1 MGKNTKTIEEK
12 YKSLTP
18 EEHVLHRPGTY
29 IGSTVTED
37 VDMFILDDGRFVKKT
52 VKYNPGF
59 IKLFDEIISN
69 SVDESKRSGS
79 KLDTIKVEVDT
90 EKNTIQVYDN
100 GGIEVVVHKDTKM
113 YVPAMIFGS
122 LRSGSNF
129 DDNENR
135 SWVGT
140 NGLGSSLCNIFS
152 EEFKVETADSKH
164 RFTMTWKENMSKKSK
179 PKIDNTSQHYTRI
192 TYKPDLKRFGME
204 SIDNDSFKIIEKRVY
219 EIAGCNANLTIY
231 FNGKRIIM
239 KSFKDYCQMYI
250 NEGDLLLYEENKD
263 WQVGISV
270 SPTGSFQQVSYVNCV
285 NTFDGGTH
293 NDHILNQIIPALREK
308 ISKKFKTD
316 ILPGQIKNHMF
327 LFINST
333 IINPAFS
340 SQTKEKLITD
350 IKNFGTEIK
359 LTDKFI
365 NSIYKSEITNS
376 ITDWLDQKKVADEK
390 KAEREAN
397 KVIAKVKVDKLIE
410 CKWAGTAKK
419 DKCRLVLT
427 EGDSAIAAYRSVRNP
442 VSDGGLSLKGKSLNV
457 RDLPKSKVMENAEIM
472 AVMAAMGLKF
482 GESPIKFD
490 QKGNIIEDKTRYG
503 TIQIYTDADV
513 DGTACAALILNYIHK
528 FWPDLIRAHKIA
540 RAETPIIIVEH
551 KKTKKETWFYYDA
564 EYREWCDDKNLKDY
578 DIHYMKGLGAL
589 NAKQSKEI
597 FQNPHLYYYEL
608 DDFAE
613 KSMCDWFG
621 KDSLKRKEKLMY

>member
-1 MGKNTKTIEEK
+1 MAKTKTIEEK

-37 VDMFILDDGRFVKKT
+37 VDMFILEDGQFIKKT

-69 SVDESKRSGS
+69 SVDESKRKGT

-90 EKNTIQVYDN
+90 KNNTIQVYDN
-100 GGIEVVVHKDTKM
+100 GGIEVVMHKENKM
-113 YVPAMIFGS
+113 YVPHLLFGQ

-129 DDNENR
+129 SDSDSR
-135 SWVGT
+135 TWVGT
-140 NGLGSSLCNIFS
+140 NGLGSSLCNLFS
-152 EEFKVETADSKH
+152 EEFKVETADSKN
-164 RFTMTWKENMSKKSK
+164 RFTMTWKDNMSKNSEA
-179 PKIDNTSQHYTRI
+179 KIDRTSQHYTRI
-192 TYKPDLKRFGME
+192 TYKPDLKRFGMKN
-204 SIDNDSFKIIEKRVY
+204 IDNDSFKIMEKRVY
-219 EIAGCNANLTIY
+219 EVAGCNPNLTIY

-239 KSFKDYCQMYI
+239 KSFKDYCQMYLD
-250 NEGDLLLYEENKD
+250 EGNLLLYEENSD
-263 WQVGISV
+263 WQVGVSV

-293 NDHILNQIIPALREK
+293 NDHVLNQIIPSLREK

-397 KVIAKVKVDKLIE
+397 KAIAKVKVDKLID
-410 CKWAGTAKK
+410 CKWAGTDKK
-419 DKCRLVLT
+419 DKCRLILT
-427 EGDSAIAAYRSVRNP
+427 EGDSAMSAYRANRDPNI
-442 VSDGGLSLKGKSLNV
+442 DAGLPLRGKSLNV

-490 QKGNIIEDKTRYG
+490 KNGNIEEDKTRFG

-540 RAETPIIIVEH
+540 RAETPVLIAEH
-551 KKTKKETWFYYDA
+551 KKTKKERWFYYDS
-564 EYREWCDDKNLKDY
+564 EYKEWSEGKDLKEY

-589 NAKQSKEI
+589 NSKQSAEI
-597 FQNPHLYYYEL
+597 YKNPHLYFYEL

-613 KSMCDWFG
+613 ESMQHWFG
-621 KDSLKRKEKLMY
+621 KDSEMRKKKLA

>member
-1 MGKNTKTIEEK
+1 MAKTIEEK

-37 VDMFILDDGRFVKKT
+37 ADMFILDNGRFVKKT

-69 SVDESKRSGS
+69 SVDESKRKGT
-79 KLDTIKVEVDT
+79 KLDTIKVEVDV
-90 EKNTIQVYDN
+90 KNNTIQVYDN
-100 GGIEVVVHKDTKM
+100 GGIEVAMHKETKM
-113 YVPAMIFGS
+113 YVPQMIFGT

-152 EEFKVETADSKH
+152 EEFKVETADSKQ
-164 RFTMTWKENMSKKSK
+164 RFTMVWKDNMTKKSDV
-179 PKIDNTSQHYTRI
+179 KIDRTSQHYTRI
-192 TYKPDLKRFGME
+192 TYRPDLKRFGMK
-204 SIDNDSFKIIEKRVY
+204 SIDNDTFKIIEKRVY

-239 KSFKDYCQMYI
+239 RSFRDYCQMYI
-250 NEGDLLLYEENKD
+250 EENGLLLYEENKA
-263 WQVGISV
+263 WQVGLSV

-293 NDHILNQIIPALREK
+293 NDHILNQIIPSLREK

-365 NSIYKSEITNS
+365 NAIFKSEIANS

-397 KVIAKVKVDKLIE
+397 KAIAKVKVDKLID

-419 DKCRLVLT
+419 DKTSIYIT
-427 EGDSAIAAYRSVRNP
+427 EGDSAAAGFRKFRDPNTQALFP
-442 VSDGGLSLKGKSLNV
+442 IRGKILNV
-457 RDLPKSKVMENAEIM
+457 RNANKERIRTNTEIQGIM
-472 AVMAAMGLKF
+472 SAMGLKF
-482 GESPIKFD
+482 GQSPFVYSKDGKLIEDNLRIREVRIMSDADTDGHDIAGLLLNIFAYFWPEIIKEHRVARVDTPILIARRGKNEIKFYHNEEYD
-490 QKGNIIEDKTRYG
+490 DWLKTNDATKWDIEYYKGLS
-503 TIQIYTDADV
+503 
-513 DGTACAALILNYIHK
+513 ALN
-528 FWPDLIRAHKIA
+528 
-540 RAETPIIIVEH
+540 
-551 KKTKKETWFYYDA
+551 DA
-564 EYREWCDDKNLKDY
+564 EYKDL
-578 DIHYMKGLGAL
+578 I
-589 NAKQSKEI
+589 
-597 FQNPHLYYYEL
+597 QNPNIYYYEM
-608 DDFAE
+608 DNMAE
-613 KSMCDWFG
+613 DELEIWFG
-621 KDSLKRKEKLMY
+621 GNADKRKMKLT

>member
-1 MGKNTKTIEEK
+1 MAKTIEEK

-37 VDMFILDDGRFVKKT
+37 VDMFILEDGHFVKKT

-69 SVDESKRSGS
+69 SVDESKRKGT

-90 EKNTIQVYDN
+90 DKNIIQVYDN
-100 GGIEVVVHKDTKM
+100 GGIEVALHKDTKM
-113 YVPAMIFGS
+113 YVPHMIFGS

-129 DDNENR
+129 DDTEDR

-152 EEFKVETADSKH
+152 NEFKVETADSKH
-164 RFTMTWKENMSKKSK
+164 RFTMTWKENMTKKSQA
-179 PKIDNTSQHYTRI
+179 KIENTSQHYTRI

-204 SIDNDSFKIIEKRVY
+204 CIDNDSYKIIEKRVY

-239 KSFKDYCQMYI
+239 RSFRDYCQMYI
-250 NEGDLLLYEENKD
+250 ENDGLLLYDENKN

-293 NDHILNQIIPALREK
+293 NDHILNQIIPTLREK
-308 ISKKFKTD
+308 ISKKFKAD

-327 LFINST
+327 LFINAT
-333 IINPAFS
+333 VINPAFS

-397 KVIAKVKVDKLIE
+397 KAISKVKVDKLID

-419 DKCRLVLT
+419 DKCRLILT
-427 EGDSAIAAYRSVRNP
+427 EGDSAMSAYRANRDPNV
-442 VSDGGLSLKGKSLNV
+442 DAGLPLRGKSLNV
-457 RDLPKSKVMENAEIM
+457 RDLPKTKVMENAEIM
-472 AVMAAMGLKF
+472 AVMSAMGLKF

-490 QKGNIIEDKTRYG
+490 QKGNIVDDKTRFG

-540 RAETPIIIVEH
+540 RAETPIIITEH
-551 KKTKKETWFYYDA
+551 KKTKKEKWFYYDS
-564 EYREWCDDKNLKDY
+564 EYKEWSDGKDLKDY
-578 DIHYMKGLGAL
+578 EIHYMKGLGAL
-589 NAKQSKEI
+589 NGKQSAEI
-597 FQNPHLYYYEL
+597 YKNPHLYFYDL

-613 KSMCDWFG
+613 ESMQHWFG
-621 KDSLKRKEKLMY
+621 KDSEMRKKKLV

>member
-1 MGKNTKTIEEK
+1 MYIEE
-12 YKSLTP
+12 
-18 EEHVLHRPGTY
+18 
-29 IGSTVTED
+29 
-37 VDMFILDDGRFVKKT
+37 
-52 VKYNPGF
+52 
-59 IKLFDEIISN
+59 
-69 SVDESKRSGS
+69 
-79 KLDTIKVEVDT
+79 
-90 EKNTIQVYDN
+90 N
-100 GGIEVVVHKDTKM
+100 G
-113 YVPAMIFGS
+113 
-122 LRSGSNF
+122 
-129 DDNENR
+129 
-135 SWVGT
+135 
-140 NGLGSSLCNIFS
+140 
-152 EEFKVETADSKH
+152 
-164 RFTMTWKENMSKKSK
+164 
-179 PKIDNTSQHYTRI
+179 
-192 TYKPDLKRFGME
+192 
-204 SIDNDSFKIIEKRVY
+204 
-219 EIAGCNANLTIY
+219 
-231 FNGKRIIM
+231 
-239 KSFKDYCQMYI
+239 
-250 NEGDLLLYEENKD
+250 LLLYEENKD
-263 WQVGISV
+263 WQVGLSV

-293 NDHILNQIIPALREK
+293 NDHILNQIIPSLREK

-365 NSIYKSEITNS
+365 NAIFKSEIANS

-397 KVIAKVKVDKLIE
+397 KAVSKVKVDKLID

-419 DKCRLVLT
+419 DKCRLILT
-427 EGDSAIAAYRSVRNP
+427 EGDSAMSAYRANRDPNV
-442 VSDGGLSLKGKSLNV
+442 DAGLPLRGKSLNV

-490 QKGNIIEDKTRYG
+490 KNGNIVEDKTRFG

-540 RAETPIIIVEH
+540 RAETPVLIAEH
-551 KKTKKETWFYYDA
+551 KKTKKEKWFYYDA
-564 EYREWCDDKNLKDY
+564 EYKEWSEGKDLKDY

-589 NAKQSKEI
+589 NGKQSAEI
-597 FQNPHLYYYEL
+597 YKNPHLYFYEL

-613 KSMCDWFG
+613 ESMQHWFG
-621 KDSLKRKEKLMY
+621 KDSEMRKKKLV

>member
-1 MGKNTKTIEEK
+1 MQKTKTIEEK

-37 VDMFILDDGRFVKKT
+37 VDMFILEDGRFVKKM

-69 SVDESKRSGS
+69 SVDESKRKGS
-79 KLDTIKVEVDT
+79 KLDTIKIEVDT
-90 EKNTIQVYDN
+90 DKNIIQVYDN
-100 GGIEVVVHKDTKM
+100 GGIEVAIHKDAKM
-113 YVPAMIFGS
+113 YVGELIFGT

-129 DDNENR
+129 SDSDSR
-135 SWVGT
+135 TWVGT

-293 NDHILNQIIPALREK
+293 NDHILNQLIPALREK
-308 ISKKFKTD
+308 ISKKFKMD

-397 KVIAKVKVDKLIE
+397 KAIAKVKVDKLID
-410 CKWAGTAKK
+410 CKWAGTDKK
-419 DKCRLVLT
+419 DKCRLILT
-427 EGDSAIAAYRSVRNP
+427 EGDSAMSAYRANRDPNV
-442 VSDGGLSLKGKSLNV
+442 DAGLPLRGKSLNV
-457 RDLPKSKVMENAEIM
+457 RDLPKSKVMENVEIM

-490 QKGNIIEDKTRYG
+490 KNGNIVEDKTRFG

-540 RAETPIIIVEH
+540 RAETPVLIVEH
-551 KKTKKETWFYYDA
+551 KKTKKEKWFYYDS
-564 EYREWCDDKNLKDY
+564 EYKEWSEGKDLKDY

-589 NAKQSKEI
+589 NGKQSAEI
-597 FQNPHLYYYEL
+597 YKNPHLYFYEL

-613 KSMCDWFG
+613 ESMQHWFG
-621 KDSLKRKEKLMY
+621 KDSEMRKKKLA

>member
-1 MGKNTKTIEEK
+1 M
-12 YKSLTP
+12 
-18 EEHVLHRPGTY
+18 
-29 IGSTVTED
+29 
-37 VDMFILDDGRFVKKT
+37 
-52 VKYNPGF
+52 
-59 IKLFDEIISN
+59 
-69 SVDESKRSGS
+69 
-79 KLDTIKVEVDT
+79 
-90 EKNTIQVYDN
+90 
-100 GGIEVVVHKDTKM
+100 
-113 YVPAMIFGS
+113 
-122 LRSGSNF
+122 
-129 DDNENR
+129 
-135 SWVGT
+135 
-140 NGLGSSLCNIFS
+140 
-152 EEFKVETADSKH
+152 
-164 RFTMTWKENMSKKSK
+164 
-179 PKIDNTSQHYTRI
+179 
-192 TYKPDLKRFGME
+192 
-204 SIDNDSFKIIEKRVY
+204 EKRVY
-219 EIAGCNANLTIY
+219 EIAGCNVNLTIY
-231 FNGKRIIM
+231 FNGKRIVM

-263 WQVGISV
+263 WQVGLSV

-293 NDHILNQIIPALREK
+293 NDHILNQIIPSLREK

-333 IINPAFS
+333 VINPAFS

-397 KVIAKVKVDKLIE
+397 KAIAKVKVDKLID
-410 CKWAGTAKK
+410 CKWAGTDKK
-419 DKCRLVLT
+419 DKCRLILT
-427 EGDSAIAAYRSVRNP
+427 EGDSALCSLRKFRN
-442 VSDGGLSLKGKSLNV
+442 VETDSGLPLRGKSLNV
-457 RDLPKSKVMENAEIM
+457 RDLPKSKVMDNAEIM

-482 GESPIKFD
+482 GESPITFD
-490 QKGNIIEDKTRYG
+490 NKGNIVEDKTRFG
-503 TIQIYTDADV
+503 QIHIYTDADV

-540 RAETPIIIVEH
+540 RAETPIIIAEH
-551 KKTKKETWFYYDA
+551 KKTKKEKWFYYDS
-564 EYREWCDDKNLKDY
+564 EYKDWCSGKDLKDY

-589 NAKQSKEI
+589 NDKQSKEI

-613 KSMCDWFG
+613 DSMQIWFG
-621 KDSLKRKEKLMY
+621 KDSEMRKKKLV

>member
-1 MGKNTKTIEEK
+1 MAKTIEEK

-37 VDMFILDDGRFVKKT
+37 VDMFILDDGHFIKKT

-69 SVDESKRSGS
+69 SVDESKRKGT
-79 KLDTIKVEVDT
+79 KLDTIKVDVDT
-90 EKNTIQVYDN
+90 EKNIIQVYDN
-100 GGIEVVVHKDTKM
+100 GGIEVALHKETKM
-113 YVPAMIFGS
+113 YVPQMIFGS

-129 DDNENR
+129 DDTEDR

-152 EEFKVETADSKH
+152 NEFKVETADSKH
-164 RFTMTWKENMSKKSK
+164 RFTMTWKENMTKKSQA
-179 PKIDNTSQHYTRI
+179 KIENTSQHYTRI

-204 SIDNDSFKIIEKRVY
+204 CIDNDSFKIIEKRVY

-239 KSFKDYCQMYI
+239 RSFRDYCQMYI
-250 NEGDLLLYEENKD
+250 EDDGLLLYEENKN
-263 WQVGISV
+263 WQVGVSV

-293 NDHILNQIIPALREK
+293 NDHILNQIIPTLREK

-327 LFINST
+327 LFINAT
-333 IINPAFS
+333 VINPAFS

-397 KVIAKVKVDKLIE
+397 KAISKVKVDKLID

-419 DKCRLVLT
+419 DKCRLILT
-427 EGDSAIAAYRSVRNP
+427 EGDSAMSAYRANRDPNV
-442 VSDGGLSLKGKSLNV
+442 DAGLPLRGKSLNV
-457 RDLPKSKVMENAEIM
+457 RDLPKTKVMENTEIM
-472 AVMAAMGLKF
+472 AVMSAMGLKF

-490 QKGNIIEDKTRYG
+490 QKGNIVEDKTRFG

-540 RAETPIIIVEH
+540 RAETPIIITEH
-551 KKTKKETWFYYDA
+551 KKTKKEKWFYYDS
-564 EYREWCDDKNLKDY
+564 EYKEWSGDKDLKDY
-578 DIHYMKGLGAL
+578 EIHYMKGLGAL
-589 NAKQSKEI
+589 NGKQSAEI
-597 FQNPHLYYYEL
+597 YKNPHLYFYEL

-613 KSMCDWFG
+613 ESMQHWFG
-621 KDSLKRKEKLMY
+621 KDSEMRKKKLV

>member
-1 MGKNTKTIEEK
+1 MAKTIEEK

-37 VDMFILDDGRFVKKT
+37 VDMFILEDEHFVKKT

-69 SVDESKRSGS
+69 SVDESKRKGS
-79 KLDTIKVEVDT
+79 KLDTIKVDVDT
-90 EKNTIQVYDN
+90 KNNTIQVYDN
-100 GGIEVVVHKDTKM
+100 GGIEVAMHKDAKM
-113 YVPAMIFGS
+113 YVAELIFGT

-129 DDNENR
+129 SDSDSR
-135 SWVGT
+135 TWVGT

-152 EEFKVETADSKH
+152 KEFKVETADSKQ
-164 RFTMTWKENMSKKSK
+164 RFTMTWKENMSKKSDA
-179 PKIDNTSQHYTRI
+179 KIDRTSQHYTRI
-192 TYKPDLKRFGME
+192 TYKPDLKRFGMDC
-204 SIDNDSFKIIEKRVY
+204 IDNDSFKIMEKRVY
-219 EIAGCNANLTIY
+219 EIAGCNSNLTIY

-263 WQVGISV
+263 WQVGLSV
-270 SPTGSFQQVSYVNCV
+270 SSTGSFQQVSYVNCV

-293 NDHILNQIIPALREK
+293 NDHILNQIIPTLREK

-316 ILPGQIKNHMF
+316 IMPGQIKNHMF
-327 LFINST
+327 LFINAT
-333 IINPAFS
+333 VINPAFS

-397 KVIAKVKVDKLIE
+397 KAISKVKVDKLID
-410 CKWAGTAKK
+410 CKWAGTDKK
-419 DKCRLVLT
+419 DKCRLILT
-427 EGDSAIAAYRSVRNP
+427 EGDSAMSAYRANRDPNI
-442 VSDGGLSLKGKSLNV
+442 DAGLPLRGKSLNV
-457 RDLPKSKVMENAEIM
+457 RDLPKTKVMENTEIM
-472 AVMAAMGLKF
+472 AVMSAMGLKF

-490 QKGNIIEDKTRYG
+490 QKGNIIEDKTRFG

-540 RAETPIIIVEH
+540 RAETPIIITEH
-551 KKTKKETWFYYDA
+551 KKTKKEKWFYYDS
-564 EYREWCDDKNLKDY
+564 EYKEWSGDKDLKDY
-578 DIHYMKGLGAL
+578 EIHYMKGLGAL
-589 NAKQSKEI
+589 NGKQSAEI
-597 FQNPHLYYYEL
+597 YKNPHLYFYEL

-613 KSMCDWFG
+613 ESMQHWFG
-621 KDSLKRKEKLMY
+621 KDSEMRKKKLV

>member
-1 MGKNTKTIEEK
+1 MAKTIEEK

-37 VDMFILDDGRFVKKT
+37 VDMFILEDEHFVKKT

-69 SVDESKRSGS
+69 SVDESKRKGS
-79 KLDTIKVEVDT
+79 KLDTIKVDVDT
-90 EKNTIQVYDN
+90 KNNTIQVYDN
-100 GGIEVVVHKDTKM
+100 GGIEVAMHKDAKM
-113 YVPAMIFGS
+113 YVAELIFGT

-129 DDNENR
+129 SDSDSR
-135 SWVGT
+135 TWVGT

-152 EEFKVETADSKH
+152 KEFKVETADSKQ
-164 RFTMTWKENMSKKSK
+164 RFTMTWKENMSKKSDA
-179 PKIDNTSQHYTRI
+179 KIDRTSQHYTRI
-192 TYKPDLKRFGME
+192 TYKPDLKRFGMDC
-204 SIDNDSFKIIEKRVY
+204 IDNDSFKIMEKRVY
-219 EIAGCNANLTIY
+219 EIAGCNSNLTIY

-263 WQVGISV
+263 WQVGLSV
-270 SPTGSFQQVSYVNCV
+270 SSTGSFQQVSYVNCV

-293 NDHILNQIIPALREK
+293 NDHILNQIIPTLREK

-316 ILPGQIKNHMF
+316 IMPGQIKNHMF
-327 LFINST
+327 LFINAT
-333 IINPAFS
+333 VINPAFS

-397 KVIAKVKVDKLIE
+397 KAISKVKVDKLID
-410 CKWAGTAKK
+410 CKWAGTDKK
-419 DKCRLVLT
+419 DKCRLILT
-427 EGDSAIAAYRSVRNP
+427 EGDSAMAAFRPNRDPNTA
-442 VSDGGLSLKGKSLNV
+442 GGLALRGKSLNV

-472 AVMAAMGLKF
+472 SVMAAMGLKF

-490 QKGNIIEDKTRYG
+490 KNGNIVEDKTRYG

-551 KKTKKETWFYYDA
+551 KKNKKEKWFYYDA
-564 EYREWCDDKNLKDY
+564 EYKEWSKGIDLKDY

-589 NAKQSKEI
+589 NDKQSKEI

-613 KSMCDWFG
+613 ESMQHWFG
-621 KDSLKRKEKLMY
+621 KDTEMRKKKLA

>member
-1 MGKNTKTIEEK
+1 MAKTIEEK

-37 VDMFILDDGRFVKKT
+37 VDMFILEDGHFVKKT

-69 SVDESKRSGS
+69 SVDESKRKGT

-90 EKNTIQVYDN
+90 DKNIIQVYDN
-100 GGIEVVVHKDTKM
+100 GGIEVALHKETKM
-113 YVPAMIFGS
+113 YVPQMIFGS

-129 DDNENR
+129 DDTEDR

-152 EEFKVETADSKH
+152 NEFKVETADSKH
-164 RFTMTWKENMSKKSK
+164 RFTMTWKENMTKKSQA
-179 PKIDNTSQHYTRI
+179 KIENTSQHYTRI

-204 SIDNDSFKIIEKRVY
+204 GIDNDSFKIIEKRVY

-239 KSFKDYCQMYI
+239 RSFRDYCQMYI
-250 NEGDLLLYEENKD
+250 EDDGLLLYEENKN

-293 NDHILNQIIPALREK
+293 NDHILNQIIPTLREK

-327 LFINST
+327 LFINAT
-333 IINPAFS
+333 VINPAFS

-397 KVIAKVKVDKLIE
+397 KAISKVKVDKLID
-410 CKWAGTAKK
+410 CKWAGTDKK
-419 DKCRLVLT
+419 DKCRLILT
-427 EGDSAIAAYRSVRNP
+427 EGDSAMSAYRANRDPNV
-442 VSDGGLSLKGKSLNV
+442 DAGLPLRGKSLNV
-457 RDLPKSKVMENAEIM
+457 RDLPKTKVMENTEIM
-472 AVMAAMGLKF
+472 AVMSAMGLKF

-490 QKGNIIEDKTRYG
+490 QKGNIVEDKTRFG

-540 RAETPIIIVEH
+540 RAETPIIITEH
-551 KKTKKETWFYYDA
+551 KKTKKEKWFYYDS
-564 EYREWCDDKNLKDY
+564 EYKEWSGDKDLKDY
-578 DIHYMKGLGAL
+578 EIHYMKGLGAL
-589 NAKQSKEI
+589 NSKQSAEI
-597 FQNPHLYYYEL
+597 YKNPHLYFYEL

-613 KSMCDWFG
+613 ESMQHWFG
-621 KDSLKRKEKLMY
+621 KDSEMRKKKLV

>member
-1 MGKNTKTIEEK
+1 MAKTIEEK

-37 VDMFILDDGRFVKKT
+37 AEMFILENEQFVKKT

-69 SVDESKRSGS
+69 SVDESKRKGS
-79 KLDTIKVEVDT
+79 KLDTIKVEVDI
-90 EKNTIQVYDN
+90 KNNTIQVYDN
-100 GGIEVVVHKDTKM
+100 GGIEVAMHKDAKM
-113 YVPAMIFGS
+113 YVAELIFGQ

-129 DDNENR
+129 SDSDSR
-135 SWVGT
+135 TWVGT

-152 EEFKVETADSKH
+152 EEFKVETADSKQ
-164 RFTMTWKENMSKKSK
+164 RFTMTWKENMTKKSQV
-179 PKIDNTSQHYTRI
+179 KIDRTTQHYTRI
-192 TYKPDLKRFGME
+192 TYKPDLKRFGMDC
-204 SIDNDSFKIIEKRVY
+204 IDNDSLKIIEKRVY
-219 EIAGCNANLTIY
+219 EIAGCNANLSIY

-250 NEGDLLLYEENKD
+250 KENDLLLYEENKD
-263 WQVGISV
+263 WQVALSV
-270 SPTGSFQQVSYVNCV
+270 SPNGSFQQVSYVNCV

-293 NDHILNQIIPALREK
+293 NDYILNQIIPSLREK
-308 ISKKFKTD
+308 IGKKFKTD
-316 ILPGQIKNHMF
+316 IMPGQIKNHMF

-365 NSIYKSEITNS
+365 NAIYKSEITNS

-397 KVIAKVKVDKLIE
+397 KAIAKVKVDKLID
-410 CKWAGTAKK
+410 CKWAGTDKK
-419 DKCRLVLT
+419 DKCRLILT
-427 EGDSAIAAYRSVRNP
+427 EGDSAMCAMRLHRNADTD
-442 VSDGGLSLKGKSLNV
+442 SGLALRGKSLNV
-457 RDLPKSKVMENAEIM
+457 RDLPKSKVMENAEIK

-490 QKGNIIEDKTRYG
+490 QNGKVIEDKTRYG

-540 RAETPIIIVEH
+540 RAETPIIITEH
-551 KKTKKETWFYYDA
+551 KKTKKEKWFYYDS
-564 EYREWCDDKNLKDY
+564 EYKEWSVDKNLKDY

-589 NAKQSKEI
+589 NNKQSKEI
-597 FQNPHLYYYEL
+597 YQNPHLYYYEL

-613 KSMCDWFG
+613 ESMQHWFG
-621 KDSLKRKEKLMY
+621 KDSEMRKKKLI

>member
-1 MGKNTKTIEEK
+1 MAKTKTIEEK

-37 VDMFILDDGRFVKKT
+37 VDMFILEDGRFVKKT

-69 SVDESKRSGS
+69 SVDESKRNGT
-79 KLDTIKVEVDT
+79 KLDTIKVEVDV
-90 EKNTIQVYDN
+90 KNSTIQVYDN
-100 GGIEVVVHKDTKM
+100 GGIEVAMHKDAKM
-113 YVPAMIFGS
+113 YVAELIFGQ

-129 DDNENR
+129 SDSDSR
-135 SWVGT
+135 TWVGT

-152 EEFKVETADSKH
+152 EEFKVETADSKN
-164 RFTMTWKENMSKKSK
+164 RFIMTWKQNMTKKSDA
-179 PKIDNTSQHYTRI
+179 KIERTSQHYTRI
-192 TYKPDLKRFGME
+192 TYKPDLKRFGMDY
-204 SIDNDSFKIIEKRVY
+204 IDNDSFKIMEKRVY

-250 NEGDLLLYEENKD
+250 EEDGLLLYEENKD

-293 NDHILNQIIPALREK
+293 NDHILNQIIPSLREK

-316 ILPGQIKNHMF
+316 IMPGQIKNHMF
-327 LFINST
+327 LFINAT
-333 IINPAFS
+333 VINPAFS

-376 ITDWLDQKKVADEK
+376 ITDWLDQKKAADEK

-397 KVIAKVKVDKLIE
+397 KAISKVKVDKLID
-410 CKWAGTAKK
+410 CKWAGTDKK
-419 DKCRLVLT
+419 NKCRLILT
-427 EGDSAIAAYRSVRNP
+427 EGDSAMAAFRPNRDPNTA
-442 VSDGGLSLKGKSLNV
+442 GGLALRGKSLNV

-490 QKGNIIEDKTRYG
+490 KNGNIVEDKTRYG

-551 KKTKKETWFYYDA
+551 KKNKKEKWFYYDA
-564 EYREWCDDKNLKDY
+564 EYKEWSNGIDLKDY

-589 NAKQSKEI
+589 NDKQSKEI

-613 KSMCDWFG
+613 ESMQHWFG
-621 KDSLKRKEKLMY
+621 KDTEIRKKKLAK

>member
-1 MGKNTKTIEEK
+1 MAKTIEEK

-37 VDMFILDDGRFVKKT
+37 VDMFILEDEHFVKKT

-69 SVDESKRSGS
+69 SVDESKRKGS
-79 KLDTIKVEVDT
+79 KLDTIKVDVDT
-90 EKNTIQVYDN
+90 KNNTIQVYDN
-100 GGIEVVVHKDTKM
+100 GGIEVAMHKDAKM
-113 YVPAMIFGS
+113 YVAELIFGT

-129 DDNENR
+129 SDSDSR
-135 SWVGT
+135 TWVGT

-152 EEFKVETADSKH
+152 KEFKVETADSKQ
-164 RFTMTWKENMSKKSK
+164 RFTMTWKENMSKKSDA
-179 PKIDNTSQHYTRI
+179 KIDRTSQHYTRI
-192 TYKPDLKRFGME
+192 TYKPDLKRFGMDC
-204 SIDNDSFKIIEKRVY
+204 IDNDSFKIMEKRVY
-219 EIAGCNANLTIY
+219 EIAGCNSNLTIY

-263 WQVGISV
+263 WQIGLSV
-270 SPTGSFQQVSYVNCV
+270 SSTGSFQQVSYVNCV

-293 NDHILNQIIPALREK
+293 NDHILNQIIPTLREK
-308 ISKKFKTD
+308 IGKKFKTD
-316 ILPGQIKNHMF
+316 IMPGQIKNHMF
-327 LFINST
+327 LFINAT
-333 IINPAFS
+333 VINPAFS

-397 KVIAKVKVDKLIE
+397 KAISKVKVDKLID
-410 CKWAGTAKK
+410 CKWAGTDKK
-419 DKCRLVLT
+419 DKCRLILT
-427 EGDSAIAAYRSVRNP
+427 EGDSAMSAYRANRDPNI
-442 VSDGGLSLKGKSLNV
+442 DAGLPLRGKSLNV
-457 RDLPKSKVMENAEIM
+457 RDLPKTKVMENTEIM
-472 AVMAAMGLKF
+472 AVMSAMGLKF

-490 QKGNIIEDKTRYG
+490 QKGNIIEDKTRFG

-540 RAETPIIIVEH
+540 RAETPIIITEH
-551 KKTKKETWFYYDA
+551 KKTKKEKWFYYDS
-564 EYREWCDDKNLKDY
+564 EYKEWSGDKDLKDY
-578 DIHYMKGLGAL
+578 EIHYMKGLGAL
-589 NAKQSKEI
+589 NGKQSAEI
-597 FQNPHLYYYEL
+597 YKNPHLYFYEL

-613 KSMCDWFG
+613 ESMQHWFG
-621 KDSLKRKEKLMY
+621 KDSEMRKKKLV

>member
-1 MGKNTKTIEEK
+1 MAKTIEEK

-37 VDMFILDDGRFVKKT
+37 VDMFILEDEHFVKKT

-69 SVDESKRSGS
+69 SVDESKRKGS
-79 KLDTIKVEVDT
+79 KLDTIKVDVDI
-90 EKNTIQVYDN
+90 KNNTIQVYDN
-100 GGIEVVVHKDTKM
+100 GGIEVAMHKDAKM
-113 YVPAMIFGS
+113 YVAELIFGT

-129 DDNENR
+129 SDSDSR
-135 SWVGT
+135 TWVGT

-152 EEFKVETADSKH
+152 KEFKVETADSKQ
-164 RFTMTWKENMSKKSK
+164 RFTMTWKENMSKKSDA
-179 PKIDNTSQHYTRI
+179 KIDRTSQHYTRI
-192 TYKPDLKRFGME
+192 TYKPDLKRFGMDC
-204 SIDNDSFKIIEKRVY
+204 IDNDSFKIMEKRVY
-219 EIAGCNANLTIY
+219 EIAGCNSNLTIY

-263 WQVGISV
+263 WQVGLSV
-270 SPTGSFQQVSYVNCV
+270 SSTGSFQQVSYVNCV

-293 NDHILNQIIPALREK
+293 NDHILNQIIPSLREK

-316 ILPGQIKNHMF
+316 IMPGQIKNHMF
-327 LFINST
+327 LFINAT
-333 IINPAFS
+333 VINPAFS

-397 KVIAKVKVDKLIE
+397 KAVSKVKVDKLID

-419 DKCRLVLT
+419 DKCRLILT
-427 EGDSAIAAYRSVRNP
+427 EGDSAMSAYRANRDPNV
-442 VSDGGLSLKGKSLNV
+442 DAGLPLRGKSLNV
-457 RDLPKSKVMENAEIM
+457 RDLPKSKVMENTEIM
-472 AVMAAMGLKF
+472 AVMSAMGLKF

-490 QKGNIIEDKTRYG
+490 HKGNIIEDKTRFG

-540 RAETPIIIVEH
+540 RAETPIIITEH
-551 KKTKKETWFYYDA
+551 KKTKKEKWFYYDS
-564 EYREWCDDKNLKDY
+564 EYKEWSGDKDLKDY
-578 DIHYMKGLGAL
+578 EIHYMKGLGAL
-589 NAKQSKEI
+589 NGKQSAEI
-597 FQNPHLYYYEL
+597 YKNPHLYFYEL

-613 KSMCDWFG
+613 ESMQHWFG
-621 KDSLKRKEKLMY
+621 KDSEMRKKKLV

>member
-1 MGKNTKTIEEK
+1 MAKTIEEK

-37 VDMFILDDGRFVKKT
+37 VDMFILEDEHFVKKT

-69 SVDESKRSGS
+69 SVDESKRKGS
-79 KLDTIKVEVDT
+79 KLDTIKVDVDV
-90 EKNTIQVYDN
+90 KNNTIQVYDN
-100 GGIEVVVHKDTKM
+100 GGIEVVMHKDAKM
-113 YVPAMIFGS
+113 YVAELIFGT

-129 DDNENR
+129 SDSDSR
-135 SWVGT
+135 TWVGT

-152 EEFKVETADSKH
+152 KEFKVETADSKQ
-164 RFTMTWKENMSKKSK
+164 RFTMTWKENMSKKSDA
-179 PKIDNTSQHYTRI
+179 KIDRTSQHYTRI
-192 TYKPDLKRFGME
+192 TYKPDLERFGMDY
-204 SIDNDSFKIIEKRVY
+204 IDNDSFKIMEKRVY
-219 EIAGCNANLTIY
+219 EIAGCNSNLTIY

-263 WQVGISV
+263 WQVGLSV
-270 SPTGSFQQVSYVNCV
+270 SSTGSFQQVSYVNCV

-293 NDHILNQIIPALREK
+293 NDHILNQIIPTLREK

-327 LFINST
+327 LFINAT
-333 IINPAFS
+333 VINPAFS

-397 KVIAKVKVDKLIE
+397 KAISKVKVDKLID
-410 CKWAGTAKK
+410 CKWAGTDKK
-419 DKCRLVLT
+419 DKCRLILT
-427 EGDSAIAAYRSVRNP
+427 EGDSAMSAYRANRDPNV
-442 VSDGGLSLKGKSLNV
+442 DAGLPLRGKSLNV
-457 RDLPKSKVMENAEIM
+457 RDLPKTKVMENTEIM
-472 AVMAAMGLKF
+472 AVMSAMGLKF

-490 QKGNIIEDKTRYG
+490 QKGNIIEDKTRFG

-540 RAETPIIIVEH
+540 RAETPIIITEH
-551 KKTKKETWFYYDA
+551 KKTKKEKWFYYDS
-564 EYREWCDDKNLKDY
+564 EYKEWSGDKDLKDY
-578 DIHYMKGLGAL
+578 EIHYMKGLGAL
-589 NAKQSKEI
+589 NGKQSAEI
-597 FQNPHLYYYEL
+597 YKNPHLYFYEL

-613 KSMCDWFG
+613 ESMQHWFG
-621 KDSLKRKEKLMY
+621 KDSEMRKKKLV

>member
-1 MGKNTKTIEEK
+1 MAKTIEEK

-37 VDMFILDDGRFVKKT
+37 AEMFILENGHFVKKT

-69 SVDESKRSGS
+69 SVDESKRKGS
-79 KLDTIKVEVDT
+79 KLDTIKVEVDI
-90 EKNTIQVYDN
+90 KNNTIQVYDN
-100 GGIEVVVHKDTKM
+100 GGIEVAMHKDAKM
-113 YVPAMIFGS
+113 YVAELIFGQ

-129 DDNENR
+129 SDSDSR
-135 SWVGT
+135 TWVGT

-152 EEFKVETADSKH
+152 EEFKVETADSKQ
-164 RFTMTWKENMSKKSK
+164 RFTMTWKENMSKKSQA
-179 PKIDNTSQHYTRI
+179 KIDRTTQHYTRI
-192 TYKPDLKRFGME
+192 TYKPDLKRFGMDC
-204 SIDNDSFKIIEKRVY
+204 IDNDSLKIIEKRVY
-219 EIAGCNANLTIY
+219 EIAGCNANLSIY

-239 KSFKDYCQMYI
+239 KSFRDYCQMYI
-250 NEGDLLLYEENKD
+250 KENDLLLYEENKD
-263 WQVGISV
+263 WQVALSV
-270 SPTGSFQQVSYVNCV
+270 SPNGSFQQVSYVNCV

-293 NDHILNQIIPALREK
+293 NDYILNQIIPSLREK
-308 ISKKFKTD
+308 IGKKFKTD
-316 ILPGQIKNHMF
+316 IMPGQIKNHIF

-365 NSIYKSEITNS
+365 NAIYKSEITNS

-397 KVIAKVKVDKLIE
+397 KAISKVKVDKLID
-410 CKWAGTAKK
+410 CKWAGTDKK
-419 DKCRLVLT
+419 DKCRLILT
-427 EGDSAIAAYRSVRNP
+427 EGDSAMCAMRLHRNADTD
-442 VSDGGLSLKGKSLNV
+442 SGLALRGKSLNV
-457 RDLPKSKVMENAEIM
+457 RDLPKSKVMENAEIK

-490 QKGNIIEDKTRYG
+490 QNGKVIEDKTRYG

-540 RAETPIIIVEH
+540 RAETPIIITEH
-551 KKTKKETWFYYDA
+551 KKTKKEKWFYYDS
-564 EYREWCDDKNLKDY
+564 EYKEWSVDKNLKDY

-589 NAKQSKEI
+589 NNKQSKEI
-597 FQNPHLYYYEL
+597 YQNPHLYYYEL

-613 KSMCDWFG
+613 ESMQHWFG
-621 KDSLKRKEKLMY
+621 KDSEMRKKKLI

>member
-1 MGKNTKTIEEK
+1 MAKTIEEK

-37 VDMFILDDGRFVKKT
+37 VDMFILEDGHFIKKT

-69 SVDESKRSGS
+69 SVDESKRKGT

-90 EKNTIQVYDN
+90 EKNIIQVYDN
-100 GGIEVVVHKDTKM
+100 GGIEVALHKETKM
-113 YVPAMIFGS
+113 YVPQMIFGS

-129 DDNENR
+129 DDSEDR

-152 EEFKVETADSKH
+152 NEFKVETADSKH
-164 RFTMTWKENMSKKSK
+164 RFTMTWKENMTKKSQA
-179 PKIDNTSQHYTRI
+179 KIENTSQHYTRI

-204 SIDNDSFKIIEKRVY
+204 CIDNDSFKIIEKRVY

-239 KSFKDYCQMYI
+239 RSFRDYCQMYI
-250 NEGDLLLYEENKD
+250 EDDGLLLYEENKN
-263 WQVGISV
+263 WQVGVSV

-293 NDHILNQIIPALREK
+293 NDHILNQIIPTLREK

-327 LFINST
+327 LFINAT
-333 IINPAFS
+333 VINPAFS

-397 KVIAKVKVDKLIE
+397 KAISKVKVDKLID
-410 CKWAGTAKK
+410 CKWAGTDKK
-419 DKCRLVLT
+419 DKCRLILT
-427 EGDSAIAAYRSVRNP
+427 EGDSAMSAYRANRDPNV
-442 VSDGGLSLKGKSLNV
+442 DAGLPLRGKSLNV
-457 RDLPKSKVMENAEIM
+457 RDLPKTKVMENTEIM
-472 AVMAAMGLKF
+472 AVMSAMGLKF

-490 QKGNIIEDKTRYG
+490 QKGNIIDDKTRFG

-540 RAETPIIIVEH
+540 RAETPIIITEH
-551 KKTKKETWFYYDA
+551 KKTKKEKWFYYDS
-564 EYREWCDDKNLKDY
+564 EYKEWSGDKDLKDY
-578 DIHYMKGLGAL
+578 EIHYMKGLGAL
-589 NAKQSKEI
+589 NGKQSAEI
-597 FQNPHLYYYEL
+597 YKNPHLYFYEL

-613 KSMCDWFG
+613 ESMQHWFG
-621 KDSLKRKEKLMY
+621 KDSEMRKKKLV

>member
-1 MGKNTKTIEEK
+1 
-12 YKSLTP
+12 
-18 EEHVLHRPGTY
+18 
-29 IGSTVTED
+29 
-37 VDMFILDDGRFVKKT
+37 
-52 VKYNPGF
+52 
-59 IKLFDEIISN
+59 
-69 SVDESKRSGS
+69 
-79 KLDTIKVEVDT
+79 
-90 EKNTIQVYDN
+90 
-100 GGIEVVVHKDTKM
+100 
-113 YVPAMIFGS
+113 
-122 LRSGSNF
+122 
-129 DDNENR
+129 
-135 SWVGT
+135 
-140 NGLGSSLCNIFS
+140 
-152 EEFKVETADSKH
+152 
-164 RFTMTWKENMSKKSK
+164 
-179 PKIDNTSQHYTRI
+179 
-192 TYKPDLKRFGME
+192 
-204 SIDNDSFKIIEKRVY
+204 
-219 EIAGCNANLTIY
+219 
-231 FNGKRIIM
+231 
-239 KSFKDYCQMYI
+239 MYI

-263 WQVGISV
+263 WQVGLSV

-293 NDHILNQIIPALREK
+293 NDHILNQIIPSLREK

-397 KVIAKVKVDKLIE
+397 KAIAKVKVDKLID
-410 CKWAGTAKK
+410 CKWAGTDKK
-419 DKCRLVLT
+419 DKCRLILT
-427 EGDSAIAAYRSVRNP
+427 EGDSAMAAFRPNRDPNTA
-442 VSDGGLSLKGKSLNV
+442 GGLALRGKSLNV

-490 QKGNIIEDKTRYG
+490 KNGNIVEDKTRYG

-551 KKTKKETWFYYDA
+551 KKTKKEKWFYYDS
-564 EYREWCDDKNLKDY
+564 EYKEWSNGIDLKDY

-589 NAKQSKEI
+589 NDKQSKEI

-613 KSMCDWFG
+613 ESMQHWFG
-621 KDSLKRKEKLMY
+621 KDTEMRKKKLA

>member
-1 MGKNTKTIEEK
+1 MAKTIEEK

-37 VDMFILDDGRFVKKT
+37 VDMFILENERFVKKT

-69 SVDESKRSGS
+69 SVDESKRKGT
-79 KLDTIKVEVDT
+79 KLDTIKVEVDI
-90 EKNTIQVYDN
+90 KNNTIQVYDN
-100 GGIEVVVHKDTKM
+100 GGIEVAIHKDVKM
-113 YVPAMIFGS
+113 YVGEMIFGT

-129 DDNENR
+129 SDSDSR
-135 SWVGT
+135 TWVGT

-152 EEFKVETADSKH
+152 EEFKVETADSKN
-164 RFTMTWKENMSKKSK
+164 RFIMTWKDNMTKKSDA
-179 PKIDNTSQHYTRI
+179 KIERTSQHYTRI
-192 TYKPDLKRFGME
+192 TYKPDLKRFGMDC
-204 SIDNDSFKIIEKRVY
+204 IDNDSFKIIEKRVY

-239 KSFKDYCQMYI
+239 KSFKDYCQMYL
-250 NEGDLLLYEENKD
+250 EEDGLLLYEENKD
-263 WQVGISV
+263 WQVGLSV

-293 NDHILNQIIPALREK
+293 NDHILNQIIPSLREK

-316 ILPGQIKNHMF
+316 IMPGQIKNHMF
-327 LFINST
+327 LFINAT
-333 IINPAFS
+333 VINPAFS

-397 KVIAKVKVDKLIE
+397 KAIAKVKVDKLID
-410 CKWAGTAKK
+410 CKWAGTDKK
-419 DKCRLVLT
+419 DKCRLILT
-427 EGDSAIAAYRSVRNP
+427 EGDSALCSLRKFRN
-442 VSDGGLSLKGKSLNV
+442 VETDSGLPLRGKSLNV
-457 RDLPKSKVMENAEIM
+457 RDLPKSKVMDNAEIM

-482 GESPIKFD
+482 GESPIIFD
-490 QKGNIIEDKTRYG
+490 NKGNIVEDKTRFG
-503 TIQIYTDADV
+503 QIHIYTDADV

-551 KKTKKETWFYYDA
+551 KKTKKEKWFYYDL
-564 EYREWCDDKNLKDY
+564 EYKDWCSGKDLKDY

-589 NAKQSKEI
+589 NDKQSKEI

-613 KSMCDWFG
+613 DSMQIWFG
-621 KDSLKRKEKLMY
+621 KDSEMRKKKLV